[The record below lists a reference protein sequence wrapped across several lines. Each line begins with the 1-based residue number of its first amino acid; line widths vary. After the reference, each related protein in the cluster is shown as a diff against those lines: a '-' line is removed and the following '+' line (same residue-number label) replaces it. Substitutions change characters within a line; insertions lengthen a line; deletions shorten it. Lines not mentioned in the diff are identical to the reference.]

1 MNSILAIF
9 RTALLLCLAAL
20 LLVSNMGL
28 LAGVVV
34 VGYMVAVAATL
45 ALTYV

>member
-1 MNSILAIF
+1 MFSLVAVF
-9 RTALLLCLAAL
+9 RVALLVCLAAL

-34 VGYMVAVAATL
+34 FGYMVAVAATL
-45 ALTYV
+45 ALTYF